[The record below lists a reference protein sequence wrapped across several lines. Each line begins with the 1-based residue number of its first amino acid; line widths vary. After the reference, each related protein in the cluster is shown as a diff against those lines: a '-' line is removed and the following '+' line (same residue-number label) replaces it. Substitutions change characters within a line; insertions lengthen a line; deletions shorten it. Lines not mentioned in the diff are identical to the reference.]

1 MTKHSAH
8 VLAYKKA
15 VAAGL
20 LGKAA
25 ECLYRWKLQT
35 EANKPAGN

>member
-15 VAAGL
+15 VAKGE

-25 ECLYRWKLQT
+25 EALYKWKMRKAIN
-35 EANKPAGN
+35 EASR